1 VLLSYGFCIQEN
13 PDESFALKLSPL
25 SPNSVVEAAV
35 RESRLK
41 GGVGAQMSQGRRG
54 GATTREATP
63 FERPASHAPPPSHN
77 PAENT
82 YYIRTTFSSSAAT
95 QQHPGYPRGPHYLTP
110 FPIALINTLFGKL
123 ANAREVRDAMPL
135 DMTLLYE
142 QLDGRVQLSVMVLLL
157 GRLRVELQRL
167 QQGWNEDVGEGDERW
182 QSRRAWADMY
192 RESQKKLLVDVIGR
206 LEGGVDEALFRRM
219 AKNKES
225 GKSLRKGSLVTLAS
239 GVSFV
244 HSLLRESANLD
255 SGLDE
260 LTSFNNGL
268 EVAFGTGSD
277 VEAWRADGM
286 EEDVWTIV
294 IGVAL
299 GRLQS
304 AATNSVPV
312 GEADGVHHGLK
323 IWLGRLQRIYS
334 STSSVVTDNEE
345 QTTEAEQEIIAHVLE
360 ILSAIRQSCSEGI
373 IWREET
379 WTIDLVRTAVRI
391 VREETLQA
399 VLAEEAYG
407 RLRVS
412 EAEVFSREGDAE
424 MMEIEELE
432 GVVAL
437 YVE

>member
-1 VLLSYGFCIQEN
+1 VLLSYGFCIQGN

-25 SPNSVVEAAV
+25 SPNPVVEAAV
-35 RESRLK
+35 QESRLNS
-41 GGVGAQMSQGRRG
+41 GVGAQMSQGVSMQERRG

-82 YYIRTTFSSSAAT
+82 YYIRTAFSSSAAT
-95 QQHPGYPRGPHYLTP
+95 QQHPGYPRGPHYLAP
-110 FPIALINTLFGKL
+110 FPIALVNTLFGKL

-135 DMTLLYE
+135 DLTLLYE
-142 QLDGRVQLSVMVLLL
+142 QLDGKVQSSVMVLLL

-167 QQGWNEDVGEGDERW
+167 QQGWDEDDGEGDEKW
-182 QSRRAWADMY
+182 QRRRIWADMY

-206 LEGGVDEALFRRM
+206 LEGGVDEALFRRLT
-219 AKNKES
+219 KTTES

-239 GVSFV
+239 GLSFV
-244 HSLLRESANLD
+244 HSELS
-255 SGLDE
+255 SDE
-260 LTSFNNGL
+260 LTSFNDGL
-268 EVAFGTGSD
+268 EIAFGTGSD

-304 AATNSVPV
+304 AAANSVPV

-323 IWLGRLQRIYS
+323 TWLGQLQRIYS
-334 STSSVVTDNEE
+334 SSNSVVTDNEE
-345 QTTEAEQEIIAHVLE
+345 QTTEAEQEIVAHVLE
-360 ILSAIRQSCSEGI
+360 VLSAIRQSCSEDI
-373 IWREET
+373 IWREDT

-391 VREETLQA
+391 VREETLQV

-412 EAEVFSREGDAE
+412 EAEMFSRVGDAE

-432 GVVAL
+432 SVVAL